1 MFHGD
6 IREVRGKFRTDGQVL
21 IRKPRI
27 KAEETIGRIE
37 CSVSGQAKRHGLS
50 RDPRVHAMVEAADLI
65 IGIDA
70 GTSVMKAVAFTL
82 AGRQIAS
89 ASVRNTY
96 RTGEDGAVTQSLD
109 QTWLDCTRALR
120 GLAEKVEGLAKRT
133 AAIAVT
139 GQGDGTWLVGAEN
152 RPAGDAWLWL
162 DARAAPTV
170 ERLAA
175 ADADRVRFSATGT
188 GLNTCQQGTQLAHMD
203 QYFPEL
209 LAEAETAMHCKDW
222 LYLNL
227 TGIRATDPSEVSFTF
242 GNFRTRRYDDD
253 VLAALGLTHRRSL
266 LPEVIE
272 GTQTVHPL
280 TAEAAAASGLVAGT
294 PVCLGYVDMVMTA
307 LGAGVRSEGRN
318 AACSAIGSTGVHL
331 LAKPVGDVVLNAER
345 TGYVITLP
353 IPGIVTQVQTNMGA
367 TINLDWLLQLG
378 VDLLGE
384 FGIPVGLD
392 EMITRI
398 DPWFA
403 ESRPGNILYH
413 PYISEAGE
421 RGPFVNARARANFT
435 GLASRHRYP
444 DLVRAVVEGLGM
456 ATRDCYAAMGALPPE
471 LRISGGAARSVAL
484 RGTLAAALGA
494 PVRVSSREEA
504 GAAGASMMAAVAI
517 GAYRTM
523 DDCIADWVTPELGTA
538 EPPAPQGTERMTR
551 LFAAYSDVRRG
562 IAPAWDILAAH

>member
-1 MFHGD
+1 M
-6 IREVRGKFRTDGQVL
+6 
-21 IRKPRI
+21 
-27 KAEETIGRIE
+27 A
-37 CSVSGQAKRHGLS
+37 
-50 RDPRVHAMVEAADLI
+50 EAADLI
-65 IGIDA
+65 VGIDA

-82 AGRQIAS
+82 NGRQIAS

-96 RTGEDGAVTQSLD
+96 RTGDDGSVTQSLD
-109 QTWLDCTRALR
+109 QTWLDCARALR
-120 GLAEKVEGLAKRT
+120 GLGDKVERLAERT

-139 GQGDGTWLVGAEN
+139 AQGDGTWLVGAGN

-175 ADADRVRFSATGT
+175 SEADRARFEATGT

-203 QYFPEL
+203 RHFPEL
-209 LAEAETAMHCKDW
+209 LGRAETAMHCKDW

-242 GNFRTRRYDDD
+242 GNFRTRAYDDG
-253 VLAALGLTHRRSL
+253 VLAALGLTHPRALGRGVRGRAR
-266 LPEVIE
+266 PPPPR
-272 GTQTVHPL
+272 GGDPAHAP
-280 TAEAAAASGLVAGT
+280 GLRAGT
-294 PVCLGYVDMVMTA
+294 PVCLGYVDMCMTA

-331 LAKPVGDVVLNAER
+331 QAKAVGDVVLNAER
-345 TGYVITLP
+345 TGYVIALP

-378 VDLLGE
+378 ADLLGE
-384 FGIPVGLD
+384 FGVTVGLND
-392 EMITRI
+392 MIGRV
-398 DPWFA
+398 DQWFA
-403 ESRPGNILYH
+403 ASKPGNILYH

-435 GLASRHRYP
+435 GLASRHRFP

-456 ATRDCYAAMGALPPE
+456 ATRDCYAAMGALPAE
-471 LRISGGAARSVAL
+471 LRISGGAARSASL
-484 RGTLAAALGA
+484 RGTLGAALGA
-494 PVRVSSREEA
+494 PVRVSTREEA

-517 GAYRTM
+517 GAYRSM
-523 DDCIADWVTPELGTA
+523 DDCIADWVTPELGAA
-538 EPPAPQGTERMTR
+538 ERPDRQDIDRMTR
-551 LFAAYSDVRRG
+551 LFAAYSMVRRG
-562 IAPAWDILAAH
+562 IAPAWDILAAR